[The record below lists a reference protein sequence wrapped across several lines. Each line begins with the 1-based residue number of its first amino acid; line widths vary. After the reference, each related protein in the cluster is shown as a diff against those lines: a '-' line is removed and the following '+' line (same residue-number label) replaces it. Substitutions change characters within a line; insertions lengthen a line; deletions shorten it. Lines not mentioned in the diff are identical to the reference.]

1 MNLIDKPIVESTKI
15 MKQKSTT
22 LPPKSTANYSN
33 STKIDLLVKPKQST
47 EGLITT
53 VNVNNNNPSEFNKS
67 DFHKNSKSSTPNKL
81 ATANFNNSNNEDSNN
96 NNKDKQQKTTVISLT
111 NTPIKKTTT
120 LNKGFS
126 NMSFNDS

>member
-22 LPPKSTANYSN
+22 LPPNSTANYSN

-47 EGLITT
+47 EGFITT
-53 VNVNNNNPSEFNKS
+53 VYVNNNNNPSEFNKS
-67 DFHKNSKSSTPNKL
+67 DLHKNSKSSTPNKL
-81 ATANFNNSNNEDSNN
+81 ATANSNNSNNEDAN
-96 NNKDKQQKTTVISLT
+96 NNKQKTTVIALT
-111 NTPIKKTTT
+111 NTPIKKTT